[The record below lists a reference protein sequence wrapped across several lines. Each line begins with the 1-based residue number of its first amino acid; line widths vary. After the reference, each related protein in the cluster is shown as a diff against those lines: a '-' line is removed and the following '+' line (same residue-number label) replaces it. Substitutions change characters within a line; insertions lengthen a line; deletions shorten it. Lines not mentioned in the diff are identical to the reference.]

1 MSRLFEPLTIG
12 SLRLANQSETFIA
25 ALRRL
30 GAEPFK
36 LAANAARHQAQ
47 QEETA

>member
-1 MSRLFEPLTIG
+1 MYREQ
-12 SLRLANQSETFIA
+12 RLASQSETFIA

-36 LAANAARHQAQ
+36 LAANGARHPARN
-47 QEETA
+47 EAVA